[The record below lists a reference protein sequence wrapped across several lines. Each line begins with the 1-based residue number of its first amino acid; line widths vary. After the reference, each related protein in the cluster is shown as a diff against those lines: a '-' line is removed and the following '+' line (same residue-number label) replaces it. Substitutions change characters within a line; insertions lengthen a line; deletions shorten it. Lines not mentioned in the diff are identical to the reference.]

1 MVGRRQKNVFDGGL
15 HFLSDLVKYENDL
28 QMDFFYEKKQKQI
41 REWSDKRKKKF
52 NEMMGAKLS
61 HYQPDCPLHKISKP
75 SELSVC
81 SEYSV
86 CPF

>member
-1 MVGRRQKNVFDGGL
+1 MVGRRQKNVFGGGL
-15 HFLSDLVKYENDL
+15 HFLSDFVMKTIYKWISTMRKNKNKSENGVTK
-28 QMDFFYEKKQKQI
+28 E
-41 REWSDKRKKKF
+41 KKKF